1 MLELFERFVAAIERL
16 AENSE
21 KQTQLLMSGSFQ
33 VEAPATEPAPAPE
46 TQKRSRRTKA
56 EIEAEKAAETLK
68 ETIAGTQEVTLPE
81 VNEALKALA
90 KRDEGDLTR
99 AKQIIASI
107 TGKDQKLL
115 DIDKSHYPAI
125 LKAAQEAFHA
135 PR

>member
-56 EIEAEKAAETLK
+56 EIEAEKAAAPK
-68 ETIAGTQEVTLPE
+68 ETEPEAPKEVALPE

-90 KRDEGDLTR
+90 KADKGDLTR

-125 LKAAQEAFHA
+125 LKAAQEAVNA
-135 PR
+135 S